1 MTAPW
6 TGPDPAPALAG
17 PPPAGSEPA
26 GPQPEVVERRKRRWP
41 AWLGPLVAL
50 GALLVK
56 FGGVLFKIKAV
67 GTLVTML
74 VSVAAYA
81 LFYGW
86 RFAVGLVLLILV
98 HEMGHVIALRR
109 LGLPATAPIFLPFLG
124 AFVGLKQ
131 PPRSA
136 WEESVSGLAG
146 PALGTVGAG
155 AVALLAQATGSQF
168 LQALAFTGFLI
179 NAFNLLPVLPLDGGR
194 VAASLHP
201 GLWLVGL
208 LALTA
213 LTVLRPSAVLI
224 LIIVLGV
231 VELLSRWR
239 ARRGEQGR
247 AYYTLPARRRT
258 LLAVAYVG
266 LLAVL
271 GVAAE
276 ATFVPRDL

>member
-1 MTAPW
+1 
-6 TGPDPAPALAG
+6 
-17 PPPAGSEPA
+17 
-26 GPQPEVVERRKRRWP
+26 
-41 AWLGPLVAL
+41 
-50 GALLVK
+50 
-56 FGGVLFKIKAV
+56 
-67 GTLVTML
+67 ML

-208 LALTA
+208 LALTG

-247 AYYTLPARRRT
+247 AYYTLSARRRT